1 MSLCPFWFEVP
12 PRAQP
17 RFEIAN
23 LSNGKRNARQNVQ
36 SHAIGTNLM
45 AGQPSAPEDHAATL
59 LLAEPRSQDTVFMAR
74 VQRRFR
80 SWELMV
86 RSRACCG
93 VSNHE
98 APMLFGL
105 ILRNAREERAPSG

>member
-1 MSLCPFWFEVP
+1 
-12 PRAQP
+12 
-17 RFEIAN
+17 
-23 LSNGKRNARQNVQ
+23 
-36 SHAIGTNLM
+36 
-45 AGQPSAPEDHAATL
+45 
-59 LLAEPRSQDTVFMAR
+59 

-105 ILRNAREERAPSG
+105 ILRNAREERAPHRMRRQSGRADALLSLTSRWLTAFGDAG